1 MFFWQGIPSPASGVW
16 YLGPFPLRAYA
27 LAIIIGIVVAVLWGD
42 RRWQKIGGKAGE
54 ISDVA
59 VWAVP
64 FGIVGGRIYHV
75 VTDAQLYFG
84 TGANPIDALKIWQ
97 GGLGIWGAI
106 GFGALGAWIAAKRM
120 GIGLAPLADA
130 VAPGILLAQAIGRV
144 GNYFNQELFGSP
156 TNLPWGLEIDLAKRP
171 AGYEGFETFHPTFLY
186 ESIWAIVVVA
196 ILLFVERKYK
206 LNNGRVFLLYV
217 ALYSFGRLFI
227 EQLRIDPVN
236 EAGGFR
242 LNTYTALIILVIAA
256 IWFARRANQMD
267 ASPIKFRNDNE
278 VK

>member
-84 TGANPIDALKIWQ
+84 TGANPIDAFKIWQ

-120 GIGLAPLADA
+120 GIHLAPLADA
-130 VAPGILLAQAIGRV
+130 VAPGILIAQAIGRV

-171 AGYEGFETFHPTFLY
+171 AGYESFETFHPTFLY

-256 IWFARRANQMD
+256 IWFARRTNQND
-267 ASPIKFRNDNE
+267 ASPIEYRNDNE

>member
-1 MFFWQGIPSPASGVW
+1 
-16 YLGPFPLRAYA
+16 
-27 LAIIIGIVVAVLWGD
+27 
-42 RRWQKIGGKAGE
+42 
-54 ISDVA
+54 
-59 VWAVP
+59 
-64 FGIVGGRIYHV
+64 
-75 VTDAQLYFG
+75 
-84 TGANPIDALKIWQ
+84 
-97 GGLGIWGAI
+97 
-106 GFGALGAWIAAKRM
+106 M

-267 ASPIKFRNDNE
+267 ASPIKYRNDNE

>member
-16 YLGPFPLRAYA
+16 YLGSFPLRAYA

-267 ASPIKFRNDNE
+267 ASPIKYRNDNE

>member
-1 MFFWQGIPSPASGVW
+1 MFFRQGIPSPASGVW

-42 RRWQKIGGKAGE
+42 RRWQKFGGKSGE

-106 GFGALGAWIAAKRM
+106 GFGALGAWIAAKRL
-120 GIGLAPLADA
+120 GISLAPLADA
-130 VAPGILLAQAIGRV
+130 VAPGILLAQAIGRF

-186 ESIWAIVVVA
+186 ESIWALVVVA
-196 ILLFVERKYK
+196 ILLFVERKYNP
-206 LNNGRVFLLYV
+206 NNGRVFLLYV

-267 ASPIKFRNDNE
+267 ASPIKFRNDNG

>member
-84 TGANPIDALKIWQ
+84 TGANPIDAFKIWQ

-120 GIGLAPLADA
+120 GIHLAPLADA
-130 VAPGILLAQAIGRV
+130 VAPGILMAQAIGRV

-186 ESIWAIVVVA
+186 ESIWAIIVVA
-196 ILLFVERKYK
+196 ILLFVERRYK

-256 IWFARRANQMD
+256 IWFARRTNQKD
-267 ASPIKFRNDNE
+267 ASPIEYRNDNE